1 MLPCWLER
9 PTGTISGHICPV
21 PSCGRRHDGERYFDE
36 AKMVAVS
43 QRSGPA
49 NRRAAARSAILS
61 AIRDSPAAIAFNFA
75 LVDDH

>member
-21 PSCGRRHDGERYFDE
+21 PSCGRLNDGERYFDE
-36 AKMVAVS
+36 EKTVALS

-49 NRRAAARSAILS
+49 NRRAAARSASLS
-61 AIRDSPAAIAFNFA
+61 AIRDSPAAIAFHFA
-75 LVDDH
+75 SGDDH